1 MKKMLAIVLALF
13 LSLSSC
19 GALAEAYT
27 CTVDFELALEE
38 IMALSGMELDEED
51 QVAVEMLLPLLN
63 KLDLQATLAD
73 EQLQLGIAANG
84 TPIVSVTGG
93 IQGDQIVLVS
103 DLFPSYYLTLS
114 QEFIESAL
122 QEVAAVR
129 PQMDPAVVQAMEKAL
144 EEAVEQTAVSLHNYI
159 GDMETGA
166 YVIDGENF
174 TAKIP
179 VNITLEEAGLLVLN
193 LVKNLAADPEIAP
206 LFAQL
211 EMDLNDLDDVIAELQ
226 QEAKNNPHPC
236 DLAFYSRPDEDGE
249 LGEEIAVTF
258 SVSDGYDLI
267 ALSALFLD
275 DRFTG
280 FLVKGDSENASYE
293 AMYEAASSGTEDD
306 TFVIEWDGME
316 YEDDSYGF
324 EFLLTNAGMTLGFD
338 CFAQELDDGFRTEF
352 AFSFHPIITD
362 MIVVSTLVEE
372 GGKITLPLTTAGKT
386 AISLDEVFNDPYNA
400 EERLQPLVDDM
411 EARGLFTVLG
421 NLVAAMPEEASGLV
435 TQVMQMTL
443 EQMPA
448 TPVAT
453 PAPAAAPSGS
463 GFMDVFRT
471 DAPPAPSATDAP
483 SGDGF
488 MNVIRP
494 TASPVPT
501 EAPTQNNGFFGKPA
515 N

>member
-1 MKKMLAIVLALF
+1 MKKMLAIVLALL

-19 GALAEAYT
+19 GALAETYT

-38 IMALSGMELDEED
+38 IMALSGMEFSEEE
-51 QVAVEMLLPLLN
+51 QVAMDMLLPIIN

-84 TPIVSVTGG
+84 TPIVSFTGG

-114 QEFIESAL
+114 QEFIENAM
-122 QEVAAVR
+122 QEAAASM
-129 PQMDPAVVQAMEKAL
+129 PQMDPAVVLALEKAL
-144 EEAVEQTAVSLHNYI
+144 EEAAEQSAASLYNYI
-159 GDMETGA
+159 GEMETGA

-179 VNITLEEAGLLVLN
+179 VNITLEEVGLLVLN

-206 LFAQL
+206 LFAQM
-211 EMDLNDLDDVIAELQ
+211 EMDPNDLDDAIAELQ
-226 QEAKNNPHPC
+226 QEAKENPHPC

-249 LGEEIAVTF
+249 LGEEIAVTVA
-258 SVSDGYDLI
+258 VSDGYELI

-275 DRFTG
+275 DRITG

-293 AMYEAASSGTEDD
+293 AMYEVASSGTEDD
-306 TFVIEWDGME
+306 TFVIDWNGME
-316 YEDDSYGF
+316 YEDSYGF
-324 EFLLTNAGMTLGFD
+324 EFLLTNAGMTLAFD
-338 CFAQELDDGFRTEF
+338 GFAQEMDDGFRTEF
-352 AFSFHPIITD
+352 AFSLHPIITD

-386 AISLDEVFNDPYNA
+386 AISLDEVFNDPDNA

-411 EARGLFTVLG
+411 EAHGLFTVLG
-421 NLVAAMPEEASGLV
+421 NLVAAMPEEASELV
-435 TQVMQMTL
+435 TQVMQLTQG
-443 EQMPA
+443 QMPSVPA
-448 TPVAT
+448 AT
-453 PAPAAAPSGS
+453 PAPTTAPSGG

-483 SGDGF
+483 SGGGF